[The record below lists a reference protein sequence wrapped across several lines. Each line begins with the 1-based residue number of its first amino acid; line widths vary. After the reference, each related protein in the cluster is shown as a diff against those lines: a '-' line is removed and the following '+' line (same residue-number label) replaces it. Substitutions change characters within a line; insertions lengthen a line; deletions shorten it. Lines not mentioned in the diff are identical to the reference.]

1 MERQEKIKRRDEVR
15 ALFEGK
21 VYEGE
26 FILEAS
32 MSIDGDIVYLCDIHM
47 HDLTDFPYSEKEEFA
62 KKCYK
67 EFPKNF
73 GLSVSDNLRKSI
85 DQTGMC
91 RYLSV
96 FNDPI
101 LEEVTVTLEEVEAE
115 FKRRVKELL

>member
-32 MSIDGDIVYLCDIHM
+32 MSIDGNTVYLCDIHM
-47 HDLTDFPYSEKEEFA
+47 HDLTDFPYSEREEFA

-67 EFPKNF
+67 EFPKNGF
-73 GLSVSDNLRKSI
+73 TLENAYDKNNSKLAHYVCSFHGCNHNYDNFPL
-85 DQTGMC
+85 
-91 RYLSV
+91 
-96 FNDPI
+96 
-101 LEEVTVTLEEVEAE
+101 VTLQELKDEA
-115 FKRRVKELL
+115 KRIIDLLY